1 MDVTKESPGEIIRS
15 IRDSLKMSQKDFG
28 NALGVSGPYIALIE
42 GDERRI
48 PSVRVLKKMTELL
61 KGSNMQDANPEPMF
75 EALMKA
81 CTETYRTERMKQVE
95 KKTRILYRAVALA
108 E

>member
-1 MDVTKESPGEIIRS
+1 MNVAKESPGEIIRS
-15 IRDSLKMSQKDFG
+15 IREKLKMSQKDFG
-28 NALGVSGPYIALIE
+28 SALGVSGPYIALIE
-42 GDERRI
+42 VDDRKI

-61 KGSNMQDANPEPMF
+61 KGSGIQDANRAPIF

-81 CTETYRTERMKQVE
+81 CAETYRNERMKQVD
-95 KKTRILYRAVALA
+95 KRTRILYRAVAST